1 MMSNQGERSA
11 YVVTGTTRGIGRALA
26 EQIVARGD
34 RLYSLSRAPDS
45 RVGAWHNY
53 ECDLRYPDQVDQ
65 AMTRILDEMGRVPCR
80 DAVLICNAG
89 VLGPIEPV
97 GDLTPDQ
104 IAEHMQ
110 VNLLTPIFLI
120 GLFLRATRQWQCRRR
135 IIAMSSGAGRH
146 PYAGWSL
153 YCGSKAGLDMVV
165 RCAARE
171 QQAGEANPVTISAV
185 APGVVATDMQTE
197 IRGADE
203 AHFPARARF
212 VELHASGKLSS
223 PKQVAATILE
233 LDAGGRFV
241 NGGLYDLRDVDWQNG
256 CATIAPRL
264 IDP

>member
-1 MMSNQGERSA
+1 MMSELSERSV
-11 YVVTGTTRGIGRALA
+11 YIVTGTTRGIGRALA

-34 RLYSLSRAPDS
+34 NLYTLSRAPES
-45 RVGAWHNY
+45 REGAWHNY
-53 ECDLRYPDQVDQ
+53 ACDLRYPDQVGQ
-65 AMTRILDEMGRVPCR
+65 AMTRILDAMGRVPCR
-80 DAVLICNAG
+80 DAVLISNAG

-97 GDLTPDQ
+97 ANLTPAQ

-110 VNLLTPIFLI
+110 INLLTPTFLI
-120 GLFLRATRQWQCRRR
+120 GLFVRATRQMQCGRR
-135 IIAMSSGAGRH
+135 IIAITSGAGRH

-165 RCAARE
+165 RCAALE
-171 QQAGEANPVTISAV
+171 QRTGEANPVSISAV

-197 IRGADE
+197 IRGAD
-203 AHFPARARF
+203 AADFPARARF

-233 LDAGGRFV
+233 LDAGGQFA

-256 CATIAPRL
+256 RATIVPRL